1 MLQWRR
7 KLISRPLMRWYAG
20 MLPEMSDTE
29 AQAIEAGTVWWDK
42 EIMSGKPDWAR
53 FARFE
58 TGKLSEAE
66 RAFLDG
72 PVRTLCAMI
81 DDWQVE
87 HELKDLPREV
97 WDYMIAQGFFAMI
110 IPQEYGGKGFSALA
124 HSEIVRL
131 IGTRSITAAITVMV
145 PNSLGPGELLLLYGT
160 EAQKNRYLPRLAS
173 GEDIPCFALT
183 GVEAGSDASAMSDF
197 GIVVERAIDGETV
210 LGIEITCEKRYITLA
225 PVATLVGL
233 AIRLRDPDGLLG
245 GEEDL
250 GITVVLLP
258 ADTPGLETGRRHIPS
273 GVAFQ
278 NGPVRAK
285 GVFVPLD
292 HVLGGGEQI
301 GQGWKML
308 MGALAAGRGISLPSM
323 SCAGASVAAYTSGSY
338 ARVREQFGL
347 SIGHFE
353 GVREPLARL
362 AANAY
367 LVDAA
372 RTFTAAAIDAGEK
385 PAVVS
390 AIMKYHATERLR
402 QAVNDAM
409 DIHGGKSIIEGPR
422 NYLITAYKSLPVA
435 ITVEGANILTRSL
448 IIFGQGS
455 IRCHP
460 YLLTEMEAV
469 RNPDTEAGLE
479 AFDKAFFAHIGHD
492 IVTFARS
499 FWYGLTFAGFRGAPD
514 NAGDLGRYYRALN
527 HASTRFAVISEMA
540 LGILGGA
547 LKRKESLSGRLG
559 DIMSEIYLLTA
570 VLKRYEAEGR
580 PAADRPL
587 VDWCFEDGL
596 FRIQERLRA
605 VIRHFPGAHWRV
617 VLRLLISPLGMHRRP
632 PPDTLMHA
640 AAELLLK
647 PGESRDRLKRG
658 IYLGK
663 GDDPLAILERGF
675 QAILRRDALLAKVK
689 DAGIEPED
697 AVEKGVLSAAEYAE
711 IDKANAAIRE
721 VLVTDDFDPADV
733 AGPPPATQEAGGS
746 DSAPGTAP

>member
-183 GVEAGSDASAMSDF
+183 GVEAGSDASAMSDV

-278 NGPVRAK
+278 NGPVRGK

-292 HVLGGGEQI
+292 HVLGGRDEI

-469 RNPDTEAGLE
+469 RNPDAEAGLE

-499 FWYGLTFAGFRGAPD
+499 FWYGVTFGGFGGAPD
-514 NAGDLGRYYRALN
+514 NAGELGRHYRALN
-527 HASTRFAVISEMA
+527 HASTRFAVTSEMA

-605 VIRHFPGAHWRV
+605 VVRHFPGAPWRV
-617 VLRLLISPLGMHRRP
+617 VLRLFICPLGMHRRP
-632 PPDTLMHA
+632 ASDTLMHA
-640 AAELLLK
+640 AAELILK
-647 PGESRDRLKRG
+647 PGESRDRLMRG

-675 QAILRRDALLAKVK
+675 QAILRRDILLAKVK

-697 AVEKGVLSAAEYAE
+697 AVEKGVLSAAEHAE
-711 IDKANAAIRE
+711 IEKANVAIRE

-733 AGPPPATQEAGGS
+733 TGPPRPVQEAGGS